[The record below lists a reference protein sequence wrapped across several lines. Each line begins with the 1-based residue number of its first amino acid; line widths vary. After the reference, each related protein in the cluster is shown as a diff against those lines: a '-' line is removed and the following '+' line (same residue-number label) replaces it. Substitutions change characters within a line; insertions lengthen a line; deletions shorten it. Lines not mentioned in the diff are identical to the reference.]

1 MSGASRG
8 ASPLLGDSQLG
19 ADGEFPAAEGHGL
32 RHRAHEKNEEGFW
45 AGIFKKLWGI
55 YGRN

>member
-8 ASPLLGDSQLG
+8 APTLLGEAQLG
-19 ADGEFPAAEGHGL
+19 TDGMFPAAEGHGL

-45 AGIFKKLWGI
+45 AGILKKLWGI

>member
-8 ASPLLGDSQLG
+8 APPLLGDAQLA
-19 ADGEFPAAEGHGL
+19 ADGEFPVAEGHGL